1 MAEVVDLVDS
11 DTDVAAELHPPTST
25 SAQQEQQQQGRKRGA
40 EPAVIDLCESDASST
55 ASSTAPS
62 TSTSTSTATS
72 TSTSASASAQYS
84 AEYVVLDDDSDTAAG
99 GCSRDSPN
107 KRRRKGKA
115 NAAGGSGGGVGSS
128 SAAAVPASSGGASDG
143 TVALHNSAVFERSG
157 YTCSVCLDAL
167 EQEKQ
172 VTKCGH
178 IFHKKCIVACIKAHH
193 KCPICQK
200 KLTQRDHHPLFI

>member
-62 TSTSTSTATS
+62 TSTSTATS

-115 NAAGGSGGGVGSS
+115 NATGGSGGGGGSP

>member
-72 TSTSASASAQYS
+72 TSASASAQYS

-115 NAAGGSGGGVGSS
+115 NAAGGSGGGGGSS